1 MEIITKQEDETLTM
15 QIDGNID
22 TVTAPEFEKELKIS
36 LTDEVSELIFDF
48 EKVPYMSSAGIRVI
62 MAADKVMQKQGNMKL
77 INVNE
82 EIMEIFEVT
91 GLVDLLN
98 IE

>member
-1 MEIITKQEDETLTM
+1 MEINTKQEDETLTM

-62 MAADKVMQKQGNMKL
+62 MAADKVM
-77 INVNE
+77 
-82 EIMEIFEVT
+82 
-91 GLVDLLN
+91 
-98 IE
+98 